1 MLSVRYVVIG
11 EGLRL
16 DEKEAMPPAARLHR
30 GSGRS
35 PIMFT
40 HITDPAF
47 LAQAT
52 VLLAAAAGFLSSV
65 ERLAEA
71 IKRLARRFGLGR
83 KR

>member
-1 MLSVRYVVIG
+1 
-11 EGLRL
+11 
-16 DEKEAMPPAARLHR
+16 
-30 GSGRS
+30 
-35 PIMFT
+35 MFT